1 MFFPPLHSHHL
12 GAMLGLVRCMSFFH
26 NVYKHCGS
34 VVLFKQCFVCLSIL
48 NSLWHRLN
56 QWLKFWMRLCVRG
69 SVMTQC
75 EEGDVSSTEMLH
87 LGNLLLYWSRAI
99 FPHIFLLPGVKCCT
113 LGNNDHSKGSERE
126 LKWIFN
132 LWVAVSRIQESS
144 TPDIGQTCNLLL
156 IFGSNLSPFL
166 RSGDLWMV
174 SWCWASL
181 YKISHLSDFS
191 LRKKNLKDL
200 ALT

>member
-1 MFFPPLHSHHL
+1 MHAYVSNWDTTIIPNSQMFFPPLHSHHL

-75 EEGDVSSTEMLH
+75 DEGDVSSTEMFH
-87 LGNLLLYWSRAI
+87 LRNLLLYWSRAI

-113 LGNNDHSKGSERE
+113 QKGNLSEFSTYGSLLAEFKNPR
-126 LKWIFN
+126 
-132 LWVAVSRIQESS
+132 
-144 TPDIGQTCNLLL
+144 LL
-156 IFGSNLSPFL
+156 I
-166 RSGDLWMV
+166 
-174 SWCWASL
+174 
-181 YKISHLSDFS
+181 
-191 LRKKNLKDL
+191 
-200 ALT
+200 